1 MAEVPNV
8 PQLYSDIQYARMF
21 LNAASREDDPERQR
35 SLAAIGQGFAQLA
48 QVEAI
53 WLGSASQES
62 QQPPESPES
71 SAPSAPSGSP
81 ARAETSR
88 DPGPGR
94 DPGPARRVD
103 LRTVDDGVLG
113 AAPDYLSG
121 TYRPS

>member
-1 MAEVPNV
+1 MAEIPNV

-71 SAPSAPSGSP
+71 SAPLAQAEPS
-81 ARAETSR
+81 
-88 DPGPGR
+88 
-94 DPGPARRVD
+94 RRVD
-103 LRTVDDGVLG
+103 LRTVDDGVSG
-113 AAPDYLSG
+113 PAPDYLSG
-121 TYRPS
+121 SYRPS

>member
-1 MAEVPNV
+1 MAEIPNV

-71 SAPSAPSGSP
+71 SAPLAQP
-81 ARAETSR
+81 ETSR
-88 DPGPGR
+88 DSGPAR

-103 LRTVDDGVLG
+103 LRTVDDGV
-113 AAPDYLSG
+113 ASTAPDYLSG
-121 TYRPS
+121 SYRPS

>member
-48 QVEAI
+48 QVEAT

-71 SAPSAPSGSP
+71 SAPLAQAEPSW
-81 ARAETSR
+81 
-88 DPGPGR
+88 DPGPSR
-94 DPGPARRVD
+94 DSGPARRVD
-103 LRTVDDGVLG
+103 LRTVDDGVSSQ
-113 AAPDYLSG
+113 APDYLSG
-121 TYRPS
+121 NYRPS

>member
-1 MAEVPNV
+1 MAEIPNV

-71 SAPSAPSGSP
+71 SAPLAQTEPS
-81 ARAETSR
+81 
-88 DPGPGR
+88 R

-103 LRTVDDGVLG
+103 LRTVDDGV
-113 AAPDYLSG
+113 ASTTPDYLSG
-121 TYRPS
+121 SYRPS

>member
-1 MAEVPNV
+1 MAEIPNV

-71 SAPSAPSGSP
+71 SAPW
-81 ARAETSR
+81 AEAE
-88 DPGPGR
+88 
-94 DPGPARRVD
+94 PARRVD
-103 LRTVDDGVLG
+103 LSTVDDGVSSPT
-113 AAPDYLSG
+113 ADYLSG
-121 TYRPS
+121 SYRPS